1 MEDYEESQE
10 YVEKGIWGKIKET
23 IGKVPFVPDA
33 IAMYYCALDSKTP
46 IPARAIAFSAL
57 AYFILP
63 IDAIPDIIAIA
74 GYTDDAGAIA
84 AALMVLTPYI
94 TDEHRR
100 KAEDFL
106 VDRN

>member
-1 MEDYEESQE
+1 VESS
-10 YVEKGIWGKIKET
+10 IDF
-23 IGKVPFVPDA
+23 PFSYRFFSIQNKPGQ
-33 IAMYYCALDSKTP
+33 S
-46 IPARAIAFSAL
+46 ARAIAFSAL

-74 GYTDDAGAIA
+74 GYTDDAGTIA
-84 AALMVLTPYI
+84 AALRALTPYI

-106 VDRN
+106 DDRS